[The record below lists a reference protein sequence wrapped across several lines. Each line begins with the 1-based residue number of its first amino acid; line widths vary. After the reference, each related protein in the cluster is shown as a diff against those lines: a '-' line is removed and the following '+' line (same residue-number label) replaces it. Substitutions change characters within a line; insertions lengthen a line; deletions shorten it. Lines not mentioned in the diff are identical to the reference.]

1 MASAAFRLSL
11 QVMIWIGWPLIPPA
25 LLMASAAASAPF
37 TLSTKLAA
45 GVARM
50 PVAMILTGEP
60 DAATSLLALAPAW
73 ELLVP
78 PWEPLAARGDE
89 RRRGNR
95 GSSHGRETSVTRY
108 LTCHSNFSPSLGSSR

>member
-1 MASAAFRLSL
+1 MPCSAPASRAHPMASAAFRLSL

-25 LLMASAAASAPF
+25 LLMASAAASAPL

-60 DAATSLLALAPAW
+60 DAATSLLALAPPW
-73 ELLVP
+73 ELLAL
-78 PWEPLAARGDE
+78 PWELLLHAATSVVAATAAAAMAAR
-89 RRRGNR
+89 
-95 GSSHGRETSVTRY
+95 
-108 LTCHSNFSPSLGSSR
+108 